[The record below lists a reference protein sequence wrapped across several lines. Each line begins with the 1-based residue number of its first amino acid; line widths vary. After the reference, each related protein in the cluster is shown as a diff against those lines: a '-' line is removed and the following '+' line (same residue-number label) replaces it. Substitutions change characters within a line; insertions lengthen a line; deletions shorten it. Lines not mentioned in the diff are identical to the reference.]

1 MQGLQNS
8 LFLKMKTWSSK
19 LSWIKL
25 TGETF
30 KEIRSMIFFKRKF
43 LNLLK
48 TKMDYH
54 PWQKAFNNFVRLQ
67 SGSLDPINFRCL
79 TPNLIVQNNLTPI
92 TNDSTSLTPKTDAF
106 QNANADANL

>member
-54 PWQKAFNNFVRLQ
+54 PWQKASTILYDFKVAHSTQSIFVVSRL
-67 SGSLDPINFRCL
+67 I
-79 TPNLIVQNNLTPI
+79 
-92 TNDSTSLTPKTDAF
+92 
-106 QNANADANL
+106 